1 VDIVVI
7 TAVAGLLI
15 GVLNLTGL
23 AFGLTLQLLS
33 ISGGSLIVLLLVTA
47 IVAIILGMGLPTV
60 GVYVILATLAAP
72 ALVKAGMTP
81 MQAHMFVMYFG
92 MMSMVTPPVALAAFA
107 AANIA
112 RSDPWKTGWIAT
124 RVGWCSYIIPFLF
137 ALSPTLLMQG
147 PTFDIVAS
155 TVTALLGVLLGTAG
169 VVGHLRDK
177 LPAALRIVYVI
188 VGVALLVPTD
198 MFAGAGWMNLAA
210 FIAGSALVAYEFSR
224 RGAAVAR
231 RPA

>member
-1 VDIVVI
+1 VIDIIII
-7 TAVAGLLI
+7 TAVSGILI

-33 ISGGSLIVLLLVTA
+33 VSGGSLIALLVVTAVVA
-47 IVAIILGMGLPTV
+47 IVLGLGLPTV

-72 ALVKAGMTP
+72 ALIKAGISP

-112 RSDPWKTGWIAT
+112 QSDHWKTGWTAT

-137 ALSPTLLMQG
+137 ALSPTLLMDG
-147 PTFDIVAS
+147 STFDIVAS

-169 VVGHLRDK
+169 VVGHLRDTLTRAK
-177 LPAALRIVYVI
+177 RLAYLI
-188 VGVALLVPTD
+188 VGVVLLVPTD
-198 MFAGAGWMNLAA
+198 MFEGAGWLN
-210 FIAGSALVAYEFSR
+210 LVAFTIGGATVAYDFGR
-224 RGAAVAR
+224 RSQAAAR
-231 RPA
+231 TA